1 MSLLQVDDR
10 KLDTAQLARLTQ
22 QGPVI
27 VTHDDVV
34 ARLPIALPHWLR

>member
-1 MSLLQVDDR
+1 MSLLQIDNCN
-10 KLDTAQLARLTQ
+10 LDTAQLARLTQ

-34 ARLPIALPHWLR
+34 TRLPIALPHWLR